1 MKRAAIVTRAIDPA
15 LLIAE
20 VQNNEN
26 GAISI
31 FLGTVRDSNDG
42 RTVTALDY
50 SAYTAMAESELAE
63 ILSDAEEKYGVRTIV
78 IEHRVGA
85 LSLGDVSVAIASGHV
100 HREAAIECTRFVIEE
115 IKRRVPIW
123 KLEHFSDGGRQWVD
137 PTQSSGAITT

>member
-1 MKRAAIVTRAIDPA
+1 MKRAAIVTHAIDPA

-85 LSLGDVSVAIASGHV
+85 LSLGDVSVAIASGHA
-100 HREAAIECTRFVIEE
+100 HRDAAIDCTRFVIEE

-123 KLEHFSDGGRQWVD
+123 KLEHFADGSREWVD